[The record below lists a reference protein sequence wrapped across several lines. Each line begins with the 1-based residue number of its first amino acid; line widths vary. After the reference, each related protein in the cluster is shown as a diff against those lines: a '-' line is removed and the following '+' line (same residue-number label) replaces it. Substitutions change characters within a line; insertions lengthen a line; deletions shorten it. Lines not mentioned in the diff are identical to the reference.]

1 MGLSL
6 SLYIYIY
13 MRARVCV
20 FMLQIFHYTI
30 PLTVQNNSAGFLW
43 TQTNMQVVFMH

>member
-1 MGLSL
+1 
-6 SLYIYIY
+6 

-43 TQTNMQVVFMH
+43 NMQVVFMH